1 MTVYRCTTHAVVLTI
16 EGNKRVV
23 IGPPGSYPGIP
34 HCYLLLEVN
43 PTEGKHRDCQ
53 VVKES

>member
-1 MTVYRCTTHAVVLTI
+1 MTTFKCITHDVRLTI
-16 EGNKRVV
+16 EGKKRTI
-23 IGPPGSYPGIP
+23 IGPKGSYPGIP
-34 HCYLLLEVN
+34 HCYLLLEPS

>member
-1 MTVYRCTTHAVVLTI
+1 MTFYCTTHAVRLIIEDKKRTI
-16 EGNKRVV
+16 

-34 HCYLLLEVN
+34 HCYLLLEPL